1 MKETSN
7 LLIKNCK
14 PVGSGHD
21 GSALADIRIRE
32 GKIIHIQDAIE
43 PSENEEV
50 FDAEG
55 AYASG
60 GWMDMHVHFREPG
73 FEHKETIGT
82 GCQSAMIG
90 GFKIGRATCRDRV
103 EVRDAAS

>member
-7 LLIKNCK
+7 LLIKYCK
-14 PVGSGHD
+14 PVGYCRD
-21 GSALADIRIRE
+21 GYALADIRIRE
-32 GKIIHIQDAIE
+32 GKTIHIQEAIE

-90 GFKIGRATCRDRV
+90 GFTGVVCMRNNKL
-103 EVRDAAS
+103 